1 MSENLPPSDATPPPP
16 PPPPAPGPVGPGD
29 ALSAND
35 ERLWAML
42 GHVGA
47 ILIGFIAPLITLLV
61 FGKRSAF
68 VEDQAKESLNFQ
80 ITMIIASLVLLVI
93 TIVTLGFG
101 AILYFALGIYILV
114 FCILAG
120 IKSYG
125 GERYRYPA
133 TLRLVK

>member
-1 MSENLPPSDATPPPP
+1 MSDQIPPPGDVPPPPP
-16 PPPPAPGPVGPGD
+16 PPPPAAPVGD
-29 ALSAND
+29 ALSASD

-47 ILIGFIAPLITLLV
+47 IFIGFIAPLITLLV

-68 VEDQAKESLNFQ
+68 VDDQAKESLNFQ

-114 FCILAG
+114 FCVLAG
-120 IKSYG
+120 VKSYG
-125 GERYRYPA
+125 GELYRYPA

>member
-1 MSENLPPSDATPPPP
+1 MSDQLPPPPGDVPPP
-16 PPPPAPGPVGPGD
+16 PPPPAAPAPVGD

-42 GHVGA
+42 GHIGA
-47 ILIGFIAPLITLLV
+47 IFIGFIAPLLTLLI

-68 VEDQAKESLNFQ
+68 VDDQAKESLNFQ
-80 ITMIIASLVLLVI
+80 ITVIIASLALIVI
-93 TIVTLGFG
+93 TIVTLGIGGVLFFG
-101 AILYFALGIYILV
+101 LGIYVLV
-114 FCILAG
+114 FCVIAG

-125 GERYRYPA
+125 GELYRYPL